1 MVYQWITLAG
11 TLISLALAVVAWRAR
26 PKPGAAP
33 LVVLMVA
40 MGLWNLT
47 QFLATVATTVTWS
60 IFWARLHYVGLA
72 LVPPALLAVVL
83 EYVGRED
90 LLNRRTV
97 ALLLVEPI
105 VVNGLVWTNEHHDL
119 FAHYVSAARP
129 GATASSFGELAV
141 TGVVAVDAGPGT
153 PPRPARA

>member
-1 MVYQWITLAG
+1 MVYQWLTLAG

-40 MGLWNLT
+40 MGLWNFT

-105 VVNGLVWTNEHHDL
+105 VVNGLVWTNDQHDL
-119 FAHYVSAARP
+119 FAHYVSAA
-129 GATASSFGELAV
+129 
-141 TGVVAVDAGPGT
+141 
-153 PPRPARA
+153 